1 MVFKENNKAIYL
13 QIADRICDEVMTGTV
28 EEGARIPSVREYAAS
43 LQVNANTVMR
53 SYDHLTQ
60 EGVLFNKRGIG
71 FFIAADACR
80 RITAMRHA
88 SFFNG
93 EIQEFFRHLR
103 LLGVSPDELKERYVK
118 YLDEENIQ

>member
-13 QIADRICDEVMTGTV
+13 QIADRICDDVMTGTI
-28 EEGARIPSVREYAAS
+28 EEGARILSVREYAAS

-71 FFIAADACR
+71 FFIAENARAI
-80 RITAMRHA
+80 ITGMRHE

-93 EIQEFFRHLR
+93 EIQEFFRH
-103 LLGVSPDELKERYVK
+103 
-118 YLDEENIQ
+118 